1 MKKLYILLIAVAA
14 TTLLHAQN
22 GAKTTQ
28 ELGKAL
34 LASMQNGKPED
45 AAKYFVG
52 EAELKVVK
60 GAKEDKDEAALI
72 GFLVPKTIKDLSNAW
87 TATKDKLEKDGVNWQ
102 DIATPAVSHEPFQG
116 KDGGEQ
122 AILQVMFKS
131 TGKMHTLSVVIVQV
145 NSLWYILDDI
155 QPNAHPAYDK

>member
-1 MKKLYILLIAVAA
+1 MKKLCTLLIAVAA

-34 LASMQNGKPED
+34 LTSMQSNTPNN

-52 EAELKVVK
+52 EAELKAVK
-60 GAKEDKDEAALI
+60 GVKENKDEAALI

-102 DIATPAVSHEPFQG
+102 DVTSPAVSHEPFQG
-116 KDGGEQ
+116 KEGTEQ
-122 AILQVMFKS
+122 AILQVVFKS
-131 TGKMHTLSVVIVQV
+131 NGKMHTLSAVIVQV
-145 NSLWYILDDI
+145 NGLWYIVDDI